1 MTNQSGER
9 SADGDTMPA
18 QDPNPGQ
25 GIPGGRAALYLR
37 VSTGRQAE
45 QELSI
50 PDQRRQTTDWCNRQG
65 LAIAAEFVEAG
76 ASATDDRRPEFQRM
90 VEYVCDRQ
98 NQVAAVIVHSF
109 SRFMRDSFAFEFY
122 VRRLAKSGVRVLSVT
137 QDVREDDPAQLMMR
151 KVIALFDE
159 YQSLENAKH
168 VLRAMKENARQ
179 GFWNGARPPF
189 GFRIIEAERRGDR
202 VKKRIDID
210 LDEAETVRLIFRLFL
225 DGDGT
230 SGTLG
235 VKAIA
240 VWLNERGY
248 RTRKGSRWGVAT
260 IHKLLTNSAYA
271 GQYRFNRVEARTGR
285 TKPAVEQVVTEVPP
299 IIELTVFDQVQ
310 AALKAR
316 NPRVTPP
323 RVVSGP
329 ILLTGLAVCGS
340 CGGAM
345 TLRTGTS
352 KSGTIHR
359 YYACSTKGRQGPTG
373 CKGRSIR
380 VDRLDEAVTRHVIQ
394 RILEPE
400 RMAGLLGTLPLRR
413 KEQEQVADRRI
424 AEIEGKLREA
434 EQSLQRLY
442 SMIEKG
448 QTTPDE
454 LLLDRVE
461 RLKAERSS
469 CQAALERAT
478 TGRESV
484 TPIDEAKLKAF
495 AELMRTRLTDGEVQ
509 FRKAYLSALIE
520 RVEVGDS
527 EVRIFGQ
534 KTVLEQQVAT
544 GGGDR
549 PGVRSFVRRWRSLG
563 ESNPCFS
570 LERAAS

>member
-1 MTNQSGER
+1 
-9 SADGDTMPA
+9 MPA
-18 QDPNPGQ
+18 QNPKPGQ
-25 GIPGGRAALYLR
+25 GIPGGRAVLYLR
-37 VSTGRQAE
+37 VSTEREAE

-76 ASATDDRRPEFQRM
+76 ASATDDRRHEFQRM

-98 NQVAAVIVHSF
+98 NQIDAVIVHGF

-122 VRRLAKSGVRVLSVT
+122 VRRLAKSAVRVLSIT
-137 QDVREDDPAQLMMR
+137 QDVSEDDPAQLMMR
-151 KVIALFDE
+151 NVIALFDE
-159 YQSLENAKH
+159 YQSKENAKH

-189 GFRIIEAERRGDR
+189 GFRIVEAERRGDR
-202 VKKRIDID
+202 IKKRIEVD

-225 DGDGT
+225 DGGGT
-230 SGTLG
+230 SGALG

-248 RTRKGSRWGVAT
+248 RTLQGSRWGVAT
-260 IHKLLTNSAYA
+260 IYKLLTNSAYA

-285 TKPAVEQVVTEVPP
+285 TKPAPKQVVAEVPP
-299 IIELTVFDQVQ
+299 IIDLTVFDQTQ
-310 AALKAR
+310 ATLKAR

-329 ILLTGLAVCGS
+329 TLLTGLTVCGS

-352 KSGTIHR
+352 KSGVVHR
-359 YYACSTKGRQGPTG
+359 YYACSTKGRQGSTG
-373 CKGRSIR
+373 CAGRSIR
-380 VDRLDEAVTRHVIQ
+380 VARLDESVTRHVIQ
-394 RILEPE
+394 RILDPE
-400 RMAGLLGTLPLRR
+400 RLAGLLGTLAIRR
-413 KEQEQVADRRI
+413 KEREQVADRRI
-424 AEIEGKLREA
+424 AEIEGKFQEA

-461 RLKAERSS
+461 RLKGAGVLPYRV
-469 CQAALERAT
+469 RARQDWQ
-478 TGRESV
+478 G
-484 TPIDEAKLKAF
+484 KLHA
-495 AELMRTRLTDGEVQ
+495 
-509 FRKAYLSALIE
+509 
-520 RVEVGDS
+520 
-527 EVRIFGQ
+527 
-534 KTVLEQQVAT
+534 
-544 GGGDR
+544 DR
-549 PGVRSFVRRWRSLG
+549 
-563 ESNPCFS
+563 
-570 LERAAS
+570 